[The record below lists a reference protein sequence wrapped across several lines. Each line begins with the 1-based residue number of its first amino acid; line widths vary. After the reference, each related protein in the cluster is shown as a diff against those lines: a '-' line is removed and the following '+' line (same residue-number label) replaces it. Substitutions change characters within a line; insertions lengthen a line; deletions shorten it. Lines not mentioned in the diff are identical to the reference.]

1 MSFIIKR
8 TFITAINKALSM
20 YGSFSYFSGKTAE
33 KEIKLLDVSK
43 FFRILYKKKHLK
55 KA

>member
-1 MSFIIKR
+1 
-8 TFITAINKALSM
+8 M

-55 KA
+55 KPEISTGIYRWKKS